1 MEPSADLSALCGFG
15 SCDSGDESPHLK
27 MIAFDSITKHFG
39 GVTALDDVSLTI
51 ERGECHGLMGE
62 NGAGKSTLGKIL
74 AGIHRADGGT
84 IRIDDQPCGFASP
97 RDAARTG
104 IGMVHQELAF
114 SPDLSV
120 AENLCL
126 GRYPRWANRRA
137 MATRARQLLGEI
149 GVTLDVSQP
158 MRALGTG
165 QEQLVQIAAA
175 VGTGARILVFDE
187 PTSSLSET
195 ESQRLFDLIGQ
206 LRQRDV
212 TTVYISHRLPE
223 VLRLCD
229 RISVLRDGQYVGT
242 LPRAEAT
249 QDSIVQMM
257 IGRPLAEYFPHHL
270 SAKPGDVRLRV
281 ENLSS
286 PGKFENISFTVRAG
300 EIVGMAGLVGSGRS
314 EIAQAVFGLDNDV
327 RGKVEIDGVPL
338 IQPFAAKGWTAHD
351 VMRRGVGLVP
361 EDRKR
366 EGLVLMMSCRRNFSL
381 VILDRLRRWGL
392 LNHRQEAREAET
404 LLARL
409 RVKTPSIET
418 PAAALSG
425 GNQQKVVIAKWL
437 ARKLNVLIVDE
448 PTRGVDV
455 GAKAEIHGLI
465 DQLANEGTGVLL
477 ISSELPE
484 VINLSTRILVV
495 RDGRIVAEVSREQA
509 TQETLLRLM
518 AGMAAATPSLKRST

>member
-1 MEPSADLSALCGFG
+1 
-15 SCDSGDESPHLK
+15 
-27 MIAFDSITKHFG
+27 MIAFESITKSFV
-39 GVTALDDVSLTI
+39 GVKALDGVSLAI

-74 AGIHRADGGT
+74 AGIHRPDAGT
-84 IRIDDQPCGFASP
+84 VRIDDQPQQFSSP
-97 RDAARTG
+97 RDAVRAG

-114 SPDLSV
+114 CPDLSV

-126 GRYPRWANRRA
+126 GRYPRWANRHA
-137 MATRARQLLGEI
+137 MALRARQLLGEI
-149 GVTLDVSQP
+149 GVEMDVHQS
-158 MRALGTG
+158 MKALTTG

-175 VGTGARILVFDE
+175 VGTGAKILVFDE
-187 PTSSLSET
+187 PTSSLSEA
-195 ESQRLFDLIGQ
+195 ESQHLFALIEQ
-206 LRQRDV
+206 LRQRGV
-212 TTVYISHRLPE
+212 TMIYVSHRLPE

-229 RISVLRDGQYVGT
+229 RISVLRDGKYVGT

-249 QDSIVQMM
+249 QDRVVQMM

-270 SAKPGDVRLRV
+270 DTKPGEVRLRV

-286 PGKFENISFTVRAG
+286 PGKFENVSFIVHAG

-314 EIAQAVFGLDNDV
+314 EIAQAIFGLDKDA
-327 RGKVEIDGVPL
+327 RGTVEIDGTPL
-338 IQPFAAKGWTAHD
+338 HLGSARQA
-351 VMRRGVGLVP
+351 MRRGLGLVP

-366 EGLVLMMSCRRNFSL
+366 QGLVLMMSCRRNFSL
-381 VILDRLRRWGL
+381 VILDRLRRFGL
-392 LNHRQEAREAET
+392 LKHRQEAREAEA
-404 LLARL
+404 LFARL

-418 PAAALSG
+418 PVAALSG

-437 ARKLNVLIVDE
+437 ARQLKVLIVDE

-465 DQLANEGTGVLL
+465 DELARQANGVLL

-484 VINLSTRILVV
+484 VINLSTRILVL
-495 RDGRIVAEVSREQA
+495 RAGKIVGEVPREQA
-509 TQETLLRLM
+509 TQDILMRMM
-518 AGMAAATPSLKRST
+518 AGIEKSQPQQDRIEL